1 MATLR
6 KKHPMTLIEIMI
18 VIFIIGIIGSVI
30 GYNMKGSLE
39 EGKAFKSEQGSKQV
53 YDILTLEIAKGS
65 NIEDIVANPGRYLEN
80 SGFAKN
86 PKKLLQDGW
95 GQSYTIKQRGE
106 DDLFIVSDNYL
117 KYLQKKKQVDVED
130 LQEKYPWM
138 ADGEN
143 EILASMME

>member
-1 MATLR
+1 
-6 KKHPMTLIEIMI
+6 MTLLEIMI

-53 YDILTLEIAKGS
+53 YDILTLEIAKGGK
-65 NIEDIVANPGRYLEN
+65 IDDIVANPEKYLQL

-95 GQSYTIKQRGE
+95 GKDYLIARNGE
-106 DDLFIVSDNYL
+106 DDLFVVSDTYL
-117 KYLQKKKQVDVED
+117 KYKNKKSPIDFDD
-130 LQEKYPWM
+130 LKETLPWM
-138 ADGEN
+138 AVEDRNVLSPE
-143 EILASMME
+143 E